1 MSADHN
7 KKVFQMQH
15 RREIDGLRAIAVL
28 PVLFFHAG
36 LQGFGGGY
44 VGVDIFFV
52 ISGFLITSIIIE
64 EKRAGTFALVDF
76 YERRARRIL
85 PALFVVMATCLP
97 FAWGW
102 MFPDEM
108 RDFSRSL
115 MGVSAFVSNI
125 LFWRE
130 SGYFVTAAELKPL
143 LHTWSLSVEE
153 QYYLL
158 FPLFLICMYRFG
170 WRGVVGGLVVVFVIS
185 LAGAQWGSVHKP
197 IANFYS
203 LPTRA
208 WELILGS
215 FIAFIP
221 NSLNSCITNSGRNRF
236 SLNQFGSLIGLL
248 LIAFSVFYF
257 NRETPHP
264 SIYTLIPAVG
274 AACVIVF
281 ATPLTIVGRLLSSW
295 IFVFVGSV
303 SYATYLWHQPLFAF
317 ARYRSINEPS
327 TPIYLGLVLIAI
339 LLATI
344 SLHFLERPFR
354 NAKIISRK
362 SFFSI
367 ALAGTVCFFALGALW
382 YSESGLPNRFS
393 ADLSP
398 KFFPE
403 KTHESTACHL
413 ATVESAKTLRYC
425 YFGDTNATKT
435 VALYGDSHAQT
446 LFSELDRDFKKHSIR
461 GLRVYM
467 TNCEVLPKILV
478 ANGPQKSIYRKQN
491 ECLETYSSLL
501 AYLKQNVSAVIIS
514 LRWTMRMYPV
524 AGSVDELAFDNG
536 EGGREH
542 IEPRKYI
549 TLDHNDLPSL
559 GGAGK
564 RDAIDMLLQ
573 TMNQLNKPIFVVHPI
588 PEVGWDIPK
597 YNFVS
602 YLNDRSIPIS
612 ISTSYERFKDRNS
625 FVNDVLNNVHNYRNL
640 IHIKPESH
648 LCDSL
653 IKGRCVAQW
662 NSTPLYYDDDHL
674 SNAGARMVSLD
685 IMSRLTK

>member
-1 MSADHN
+1 
-7 KKVFQMQH
+7 MQY
-15 RREIDGLRAIAVL
+15 RLEIDGLRAIAVL
-28 PVLFFHAG
+28 PVIFFHAG
-36 LQGFGGGY
+36 LQAFSGGF
-44 VGVDIFFV
+44 VGVDVFFV
-52 ISGFLITSIIIE
+52 ISGYLITSIIIS
-64 EKRAGTFALVDF
+64 EKQAGTFTLVTF

-85 PALFVVMATCLP
+85 PALFVVMAACLP
-97 FAWGW
+97 FAWMW

-108 RDFSRSL
+108 KDFSRSL

-170 WRGVVGGLVVVFVIS
+170 WRRVVGGLVVVFVVS
-185 LAGAQWGSVHKP
+185 LAGAQWGSAHKP

-208 WELILGS
+208 WELVLGS

-221 NSLNSCITNSGRNRF
+221 NSLNSCTTNAWRNRF

-264 SIYTLIPAVG
+264 SIYTLIPTVG

-281 ATPLTIVGRLLSSW
+281 TTPFTIVGRLLSSR
-295 IFVFVGSV
+295 IFVFVGSI

-327 TPIYLGLVLIAI
+327 TLFFIVLTLTAMI
-339 LLATI
+339 LATI
-344 SLHFLERPFR
+344 SLRFLELPFR
-354 NAKIISRK
+354 SPKIIGRK
-362 SFFSI
+362 TIFGI
-367 ALAGTVCFFALGALW
+367 ALAGTLFFFVLGAVW
-382 YSESGLPNRFS
+382 YSKSGLPDRFS
-393 ADLSP
+393 ADLYP
-398 KFFPE
+398 QFFPE
-403 KTHESTACHL
+403 KTNESTACNL
-413 ATVESAKTLRYC
+413 SAVESAKTLKYC
-425 YFGDTNATKT
+425 YFGDTNASRT
-435 VALYGDSHAQT
+435 VALYGDSHAQA
-446 LFSELDRDFKKHSIR
+446 LFSELDREFKTHSIR

-467 TNCEVLPKILV
+467 TNCEIIPKILV
-478 ANGPQKSIYRKQN
+478 TNESDKSIHRKQN

-514 LRWTMRMYPV
+514 IRWTMRMYPV
-524 AGSVDELAFDNG
+524 AGSIDELAFNNG

-542 IEPRKYI
+542 IEPTKYV
-549 TLDHNDLPSL
+549 TLDHNDIPSL

-573 TMNQLNKPIFVVHPI
+573 TMNQLNKPIYVIHPI

-602 YLNDRSIPIS
+602 YLNNKSIPTS
-612 ISTSYERFKDRNS
+612 ISTSHERFKNRNS
-625 FVNDVLNNVHNYRNL
+625 FVNDVLNNVQNYQNL
-640 IHIKPESH
+640 IHIKPERH

-653 IKGRCVAQW
+653 IKGRCVSQW
-662 NSTPLYYDDDHL
+662 NRTPLYYDDDHL

-685 IMSRLTK
+685 VMSSLAK

>member
-1 MSADHN
+1 MG
-7 KKVFQMQH
+7 KFFKMQH
-15 RREIDGLRAIAVL
+15 RLEIDGLRAIAVL
-28 PVLFFHAG
+28 PVLFFHGG
-36 LQGFGGGY
+36 LQGFSGGY
-44 VGVDIFFV
+44 IGVDVFFV

-64 EKRAGTFALVDF
+64 EKRAGTFALVNF
-76 YERRARRIL
+76 YEKRARRIL
-85 PALFVVMATCLP
+85 PALFIVMATCLP
-97 FAWGW
+97 FAWMW

-108 RDFSRSL
+108 KDFSRSL

-158 FPLFLICMYRFG
+158 FPLFLICIYRFG
-170 WRGVVGGLVVVFVIS
+170 WRWVVGVLVVVFVVS
-185 LAGAQWGSVHKP
+185 LAGAQWGSAHKP

-215 FIAFIP
+215 FIALIP
-221 NSLNSCITNSGRNRF
+221 NSLNSCATNAGRNRF
-236 SLNQFGSLIGLL
+236 SLNQYGSLFGLL
-248 LIAFSVFYF
+248 LIAFSVIYF

-264 SIYTLIPAVG
+264 SIYTLIPTVG

-281 ATPLTIVGRLLSSW
+281 ATPITLVGRLLSSR
-295 IFVFVGSV
+295 IFVFVGSI

-327 TPIYLGLVLIAI
+327 TLLFIGLTLTAMI
-339 LLATI
+339 LATI
-344 SLHFLERPFR
+344 SLRFLELPFR
-354 NAKIISRK
+354 NPKIISRRTI
-362 SFFSI
+362 FGI
-367 ALAGTVCFFALGALW
+367 AIAGTLFFFVLGAVW
-382 YSESGLPNRFS
+382 YSKDGLPERFS
-393 ADLSP
+393 ADLYP
-398 KFFPE
+398 QFFPE
-403 KTHESTACHL
+403 KTNESTACNL
-413 ATVESAKTLRYC
+413 SAVESAKKLQYC
-425 YFGDTNATKT
+425 YFGDTSASRT

-446 LFSELDRDFKKHSIR
+446 LFSELDKDFKTHGIR

-467 TNCEVLPKILV
+467 TNCEPIPKILV
-478 ANGPQKSIYRKQN
+478 ANESDKSNHRQQK

-501 AYLKQNVSAVIIS
+501 DYLNKNVSAVIIS

-524 AGSVDELAFDNG
+524 AGSVDELAFNNG

-542 IEPRKYI
+542 IEPRKYT
-549 TLDHNDLPSL
+549 TLDLNGLPSL
-559 GGAGK
+559 EGSGK
-564 RDAIDMLLQ
+564 KDAIAMLLR
-573 TMNQLNKPIFVVHPI
+573 TMNELNKPVFVIHPI

-602 YLNDRSIPIS
+602 YLNDKSTPMS
-612 ISTSYERFKDRNS
+612 ISTSHERFKSRNS
-625 FVNDVLNNVHNYRNL
+625 FVNDVLNNVQNYQNL
-640 IHIKPESH
+640 IHIKPERH

-653 IKGRCVAQW
+653 VKGRCVAQW
-662 NSTPLYYDDDHL
+662 NGTPLYYDDDHL
-674 SNAGARMVSLD
+674 SNAGARMVTQDIMTSLD
-685 IMSRLTK
+685 K